1 MLAFHDRV
9 SIEDALCSS
18 LDCRLRVLIAECIKQ
33 DIRPVTYD
41 LIDYTTIVV
50 ARAGDTERAIRRE
63 LGFSPLVNVFD
74 GTRFGTTE
82 FVPFWDVLHDH
93 GGWFELI
100 VTCGNDGFAFV
111 LFVQDAEGV
120 EPDLLTLCRTYARTT
135 IHLI

>member
-1 MLAFHDRV
+1 MIALHDRV
-9 SIEDALCSS
+9 AIEDALSSS
-18 LDCRLRVLIAECIKQ
+18 LDCRLRVLIADCIKQ

-41 LIDYTTIVV
+41 LLDYTSIVI
-50 ARAGDTERAIRRE
+50 ARPGDTERTIRRE

-74 GTRFGTTE
+74 GSRFGTAE

-111 LFVQDAEGV
+111 LFVQDALGV
-120 EPDLLTLCRTYARTT
+120 EPDLLALCRTYARSSR
-135 IHLI
+135 HLI

>member
-9 SIEDALCSS
+9 SIEDALQSS
-18 LDCRLRVLIAECIKQ
+18 LDCRLRVLIADCIKQ

-41 LIDYTTIVV
+41 LIDYTSIVI
-50 ARAGDTERAIRRE
+50 ARPGDTERTIRRE

-74 GTRFGTTE
+74 GTRFGTAE
-82 FVPFWDVLHDH
+82 FIPLWDVLHDH

-100 VTCGNDGFAFV
+100 FTVGNDGFAFV
-111 LFVQDAEGV
+111 LFVQDAIGV
-120 EPDLLTLCRTYARTT
+120 DSDLLALCRTYARTT